1 MANGTGSLGLGVED
15 GLGETSSPLPSAAPV
30 DEVPGATAFP
40 LPPAAPVDEVPGA
53 TAFPLPPA
61 APVDEVPGATA
72 FPLPSAAPVDEGLG
86 ATAAPLR
93 SAAPASPLRPAA
105 PAPAPGVPPTPDGS
119 AGRHGLPGS
128 RTDSVANGGDSG
140 SQARGVGVFEGLGA
154 TSSPPRLAAPP
165 SRVPLAPDASG
176 RGAGGGVRD
185 ICNEFVERLVAGGL
199 LDPGAI
205 DVRLRTLLE
214 EHFVRFLE
222 ERTRSSQTRRRGSIR
237 RLQNIKTRK
246 RSEKLKE
253 EKMMESFKAILS
265 DSISFLF
272 PTMVAVFASNFSF
285 GEYEKCLLILL
296 CALGGLLILLAM
308 VLSHGVDDGQ
318 GRTVVVSHL
327 TLGAVIYIFGML
339 VYCLYK
345 FFPEGSG
352 QVMALYGGVAHF
364 VFGAVVLTILW
375 ATSFKL
381 SS

>member
-1 MANGTGSLGLGVED
+1 MANGTGSLGLVVDD
-15 GLGETSSPLPSAAPV
+15 GLGQTSSPLPSAAPV

-53 TAFPLPPA
+53 TASL
-61 APVDEVPGATA
+61 
-72 FPLPSAAPVDEGLG
+72 LPSAAPVDEVLG
-86 ATAAPLR
+86 ATPAPLR

-140 SQARGVGVFEGLGA
+140 SQARGVGVSKGLGA
-154 TSSPPRLAAPP
+154 TSSPPRSAAPP

-176 RGAGGGVRD
+176 HGAGGGVRD
-185 ICNEFVERLVAGGL
+185 ICNEVVERLVAGGR
-199 LDPGAI
+199 LDPGAN
-205 DVRLRTLLE
+205 DVLLRTLLE
-214 EHFVRFLE
+214 QHLGRFLD
-222 ERTRSSQTRRRGSIR
+222 RTHSSQTRRRGSIR

-327 TLGAVIYIFGML
+327 TLGAVIYVFGML

-364 VFGAVVLTILW
+364 VFGAVVLTVLW
-375 ATSFKL
+375 ATLFKV
-381 SS
+381 SP

>member
-1 MANGTGSLGLGVED
+1 MSGRGGGERGEGGNPARRPPWAPRLAHMANGTGSLGLGVDD

-40 LPPAAPVDEVPGA
+40 LPPATPVDEVPGA
-53 TAFPLPPA
+53 TASLL
-61 APVDEVPGATA
+61 T
-72 FPLPSAAPVDEGLG
+72 SAAPVDEGLG
-86 ATAAPLR
+86 ATPAPLR
-93 SAAPASPLRPAA
+93 SAAPASPLRPTA
-105 PAPAPGVPPTPDGS
+105 PAPASG
-119 AGRHGLPGS
+119 
-128 RTDSVANGGDSG
+128 VANGGDSG
-140 SQARGVGVFEGLGA
+140 SQARGVGVSEGLGA
-154 TSSPPRLAAPP
+154 TSSPPRSAAPP

-185 ICNEFVERLVAGGL
+185 ICNEVVERLVAGGR
-199 LDPGAI
+199 LDPGAN
-205 DVRLRTLLE
+205 DVLLRTLLE
-214 EHFVRFLE
+214 QHLGRFLD
-222 ERTRSSQTRRRGSIR
+222 RTHSSQTRRRGSIR

-296 CALGGLLILLAM
+296 CALRGLLILLAM

-327 TLGAVIYIFGML
+327 TLGAVIYVFGML

-364 VFGAVVLTILW
+364 VFGAVVLTVLW
-375 ATSFKL
+375 VTLFKV
-381 SS
+381 SP

>member
-222 ERTRSSQTRRRGSIR
+222 ESVANGGDSVPGAQGVGVSKGLGATSSPPRSAAPPSHVPLAPDASGRGAGGGVRDSCNEVVERLVAGGRLDPGAIDVQLRTLLEEHFVRFLEERCVLVFQRSCAHSDFRMEIVKGYNYHNIDVCLIGGLVQAKQEDVVALGDFRISRRGNDLRSSKKRR
-237 RLQNIKTRK
+237 
-246 RSEKLKE
+246 
-253 EKMMESFKAILS
+253 
-265 DSISFLF
+265 
-272 PTMVAVFASNFSF
+272 
-285 GEYEKCLLILL
+285 
-296 CALGGLLILLAM
+296 
-308 VLSHGVDDGQ
+308 
-318 GRTVVVSHL
+318 
-327 TLGAVIYIFGML
+327 
-339 VYCLYK
+339 
-345 FFPEGSG
+345 
-352 QVMALYGGVAHF
+352 
-364 VFGAVVLTILW
+364 
-375 ATSFKL
+375 
-381 SS
+381 